1 MRTLQMDRIA
11 VFMDEYLSRGAM
23 HHQRD
28 KEASEMLWKVVGCCR
43 FLRLIMAWTSILH
56 ARQFLVQTSHDPNQC
71 YSYAMIIV
79 FTSATGD
86 QVNKYQKDIGGDCIP
101 SSSI

>member
-28 KEASEMLWKVVGCCR
+28 KEVSEMLWKVVGGWWLVVVV
-43 FLRLIMAWTSILH
+43 FFVSSWH
-56 ARQFLVQTSHDPNQC
+56 GRQSSMLVNS
-71 YSYAMIIV
+71 
-79 FTSATGD
+79 
-86 QVNKYQKDIGGDCIP
+86 
-101 SSSI
+101 